1 MIVVLYLEITQ
12 IGIMYVEIAQIG
24 IIITLEIH
32 LLCERKILVIN

>member
-24 IIITLEIH
+24 IIMYYI
-32 LLCERKILVIN
+32 KILKKNTGDTPIM